1 MKQRFLNLVW
11 CCTYELM
18 VQITILLE
26 NMEFIKLY
34 SAEEDIWA

>member
-11 CCTYELM
+11 CTYEFM

-26 NMEFIKLY
+26 NVEFIKLY
-34 SAEEDIWA
+34 GAEEDI